1 MFIKLLRS
9 LLWRCAYVKVLDFG
23 VQINCISFFSFED
36 KYLCILG
43 SSFSGWMLLITIII
57 LGYDYGWWGSFKTNF
72 DGTHSGEE
80 DPMVVCILLIA
91 PFVLGIFTRQTWK
104 FVIELMG
111 SFVFF
116 ISFGG
121 CPNSDLQILLFS
133 SVECS

>member
-43 SSFSGWMLLITIII
+43 SSCSGWMLLVTIII
-57 LGYDYGWWGSFKTNF
+57 LGYDYGWWSSFKTNF
-72 DGTHSGEE
+72 DGTHSGEK
-80 DPMVVCILLIA
+80 DPMVVRIVLIA

-111 SFVFF
+111 IICFLHIF
-116 ISFGG
+116 
-121 CPNSDLQILLFS
+121 CRLP
-133 SVECS
+133 

>member
-43 SSFSGWMLLITIII
+43 SSCSGWMLLVTIII
-57 LGYDYGWWGSFKTNF
+57 LGYDYGWWSSFKTNF
-72 DGTHSGEE
+72 DGTHSGGK
-80 DPMVVCILLIA
+80 DPMVVRIVLIA

-111 SFVFF
+111 IICFLHIF
-116 ISFGG
+116 
-121 CPNSDLQILLFS
+121 CRLP
-133 SVECS
+133 

>member
-1 MFIKLLRS
+1 M
-9 LLWRCAYVKVLDFG
+9 DGG
-23 VQINCISFFSFED
+23 VHLKPTLMEHTQGKKIP
-36 KYLCILG
+36 
-43 SSFSGWMLLITIII
+43 
-57 LGYDYGWWGSFKTNF
+57 
-72 DGTHSGEE
+72 GEK